1 MHIIAI
7 DFEASC
13 LPCHGRSYPIEVG
26 ICEGAQSARSWL
38 IRPHPDWNGWGWTD
52 EAQQLHGLSLDRL
65 WREGLP
71 APTVLAELGT
81 ALRGRRVVADSE
93 LDEYWLYELA
103 KAARTAP
110 PTQIAHIEQIIV
122 ELGSTD
128 DEIIRARNRADQRPF
143 ARHRA
148 GGDAAWL
155 AAFIAALRGAAAER
169 APIPDRPLF
178 PWPQAAASRPVT
190 TQ

>member
-26 ICEGAQSARSWL
+26 ICEAAQPARSWL
-38 IRPHPDWNGWGWTD
+38 IRPHPDWSGWGWTE

-65 WREGLP
+65 RREGLP

-103 KAARTAP
+103 KAARAAP
-110 PTQIAHIEQIIV
+110 PARIEHVEQIIA

-128 DEIIRARNRADQRPF
+128 DDLVTARNCADQRPF

-148 GGDAAWL
+148 GADAAWL
-155 AAFIAALRGAAAER
+155 VAFIAALRDAAATR
-169 APIPDRPLF
+169 ARVADRPLF
-178 PWPQAAASRPVT
+178 PWLQAAVSRSVT
-190 TQ
+190 TL